1 MQQCEKLLLALLSS
15 LYPSFYIKKYKHGEK
30 NHLVGPSLK
39 NLSFW
44 QSDKWPFDGNYELF
58 SFNHTFTHIH
68 TGIPAHIH
76 ILAWNKL
83 NSKDELHLKRAR
95 NKNNNVCVTT
105 FKITFK
111 LYRTRI
117 LIVCKCFQL
126 YVWMMF
132 VGWLAG
138 WLVELLSRDKFLV
151 ISQPNNGR
159 HNDKLWFYFMVDEG
173 IF

>member
-1 MQQCEKLLLALLSS
+1 MWKIVVGTVIVVVPVV
-15 LYPSFYIKKYKHGEK
+15 LYQEIQTWRK
-30 NHLVGPSLK
+30 NYLVGPSLK

-95 NKNNNVCVTT
+95 NNNNNVCVTT

-126 YVWMMF
+126 YVWMMI
-132 VGWLAG
+132 VCWLAG

-173 IF
+173 LF

>member
-30 NHLVGPSLK
+30 NYLVGPSLK

-95 NKNNNVCVTT
+95 NKNNNACVTT

-126 YVWMMF
+126 YVCMMI

-138 WLVELLSRDKFLV
+138 WTS
-151 ISQPNNGR
+151 
-159 HNDKLWFYFMVDEG
+159 
-173 IF
+173 